1 MQREKEREKKLKEDK
16 IRRAEIADKEKKLAL
31 QRRAKE
37 STEIR
42 YRGDTTVK
50 AKLAA
55 VEEVR

>member
-1 MQREKEREKKLKEDK
+1 MYEIQEKEKR
-16 IRRAEIADKEKKLAL
+16 L
-31 QRRAKE
+31 QQARRAKE
-37 STEIR
+37 SNEIR